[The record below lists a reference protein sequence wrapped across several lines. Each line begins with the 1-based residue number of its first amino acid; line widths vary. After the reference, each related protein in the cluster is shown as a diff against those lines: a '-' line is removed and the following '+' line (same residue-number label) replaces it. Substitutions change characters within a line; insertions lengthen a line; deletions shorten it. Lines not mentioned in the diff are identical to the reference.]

1 MTAEEFEARQEY
13 TEDIFLKK
21 KKKKEK
27 ERGRARE
34 KKERMGKQSTENN
47 TYLNTS
53 LKASIKWQPCKHY
66 QLNFKLD
73 KISAWLEIKRNLHFS
88 TRPLSNLL
96 KLHFKAAIY
105 ISNTLI
111 FPFSSYWPVNCE
123 NKDNILRFCFS
134 NQQGDQRNNCHHHF
148 YFFFRND

>member
-13 TEDIFLKK
+13 TEGIFLKK

-53 LKASIKWQPCKHY
+53 LKASIK
-66 QLNFKLD
+66 
-73 KISAWLEIKRNLHFS
+73 
-88 TRPLSNLL
+88 
-96 KLHFKAAIY
+96 
-105 ISNTLI
+105 
-111 FPFSSYWPVNCE
+111 
-123 NKDNILRFCFS
+123 
-134 NQQGDQRNNCHHHF
+134 
-148 YFFFRND
+148 